1 MNKKV
6 GQLLKEVREE
16 KGLSIKDVA
25 RDTNIAIKFVI
36 ALENEDYSQFP
47 GETFTVGF
55 LKTYSDYLKLD
66 SYTVMNIYKGEQMSE
81 SSQPLQ
87 DILDPTRPFH
97 SIQMEKNRL
106 LPIILISVLVIGIG
120 LFAIFYDGSDSNSTI
135 VKEDL
140 EEEKTPKP
148 IKDSI
153 PEITFVNQSVPE
165 NSSVPFM
172 LTPDQGFTFSVANQQ
187 CKIFIKSVKKTDD
200 KENIAT
206 IGFNIFPERK
216 VYFFESKVGLESVLS
231 FNNPELASLGREI
244 KITTQAV
251 TDNSAKILIKLG
263 EQNKQGTSSTVT
275 MGDVPISIILH
286 YSKSTFSEFIID
298 GQTGESRVV
307 PAGETRQLEARDRL
321 EIKVMDG
328 SAVEISQ
335 NGKEK
340 TKLGK
345 TTRYVKK
352 IFQKV
357 PNPLDST
364 QFNIRESG
372 E

>member
-1 MNKKV
+1 M
-6 GQLLKEVREE
+6 
-16 KGLSIKDVA
+16 
-25 RDTNIAIKFVI
+25 
-36 ALENEDYSQFP
+36 
-47 GETFTVGF
+47 
-55 LKTYSDYLKLD
+55 
-66 SYTVMNIYKGEQMSE
+66 
-81 SSQPLQ
+81 
-87 DILDPTRPFH
+87 
-97 SIQMEKNRL
+97 
-106 LPIILISVLVIGIG
+106 
-120 LFAIFYDGSDSNSTI
+120 
-135 VKEDL
+135 L
-140 EEEKTPKP
+140 EENAPKTNR
-148 IKDSI
+148 DNI
-153 PEITFVNQSVPE
+153 PDITFVNQSIPE
-165 NSSVPFM
+165 NANVPFM

-187 CKIFIKSVKKTDD
+187 CKIFIKSVKKSDD

-231 FNNPELASLGREI
+231 FNNPELSSLGREI

-263 EQNKQGTSSTVT
+263 EQNKQGNSNQNT
-275 MGDVPISIILH
+275 MGDVPISVILH

-335 NGKEK
+335 NGRDKV
-340 TKLGK
+340 KLGR
-345 TTRYVKK
+345 TTKYVKK